1 MTTPIRRPKSPIV
14 QVQANE
20 RLGYESRRGTESW
33 AVIIEQKVVV
43 DRFWNM
49 DGAEFVTGLL
59 GVLVDD
65 SHGVGGVVSADI
77 EEIAD
82 VMLLHDFE
90 HPRAILVVWLV
101 ARREE
106 RG

>member
-1 MTTPIRRPKSPIV
+1 MRALIEIFSCQAGRRSEKSRMAAHDHPDQYARKGPIV

-20 RLGYESRRGTESW
+20 RLGYESRSGTESW

-49 DGAEFVTGLL
+49 DGAEFVAGFL

-65 SHGVGGVVSADI
+65 SHGVGGVVSTHI
-77 EEIAD
+77 E
-82 VMLLHDFE
+82 
-90 HPRAILVVWLV
+90 
-101 ARREE
+101 
-106 RG
+106 